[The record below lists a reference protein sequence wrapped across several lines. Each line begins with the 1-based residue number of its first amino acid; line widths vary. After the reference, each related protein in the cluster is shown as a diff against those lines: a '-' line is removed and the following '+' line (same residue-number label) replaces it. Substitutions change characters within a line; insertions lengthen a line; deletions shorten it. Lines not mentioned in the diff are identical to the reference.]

1 MKILYKISLFA
12 IMLFGFT
19 ACYDY
24 EPLAFDAEKPEAL
37 ALQEEINGFEDLKS
51 YIDRGQTQGFK
62 LGTWVASSDFLGQG
76 LMYRLINR
84 NFDEIS
90 VGNSMSH
97 ASLVQANG
105 NVNVNPLIDLYEIA
119 SDAGLSVQGSN
130 LIWHTQQNAGYLNRT
145 IAPLVIRPPS
155 IQNSVN
161 LEGLKNS
168 TFEGWGRGTE
178 SGSISIAQGAGMA
191 QGALAILLEAGAQ
204 ASEPDDLQL
213 STPEIAVQPGRTYEV
228 IFFIRSDEPGEGR
241 VSFEGL
247 ADNFPSFDWTGSG
260 QASPTFQ
267 TTVAWREIKFRFN
280 TVQGNTLKVKLDL
293 GFQPNVK
300 YFVDVTNFYIY
311 DINGEPIINNLVNNG
326 DFEAANISGW
336 GGWGNNSTRGL
347 TAEGEGVGG
356 TGYAIWVNNPSRVNF
371 WEVQTVFNLGTP
383 LEEGEEYILSFY
395 ARHDN
400 PNGNI
405 RPEMQ
410 SPAWQDGADA
420 FGTVFLSNTW
430 TKVELRTRPTRSTRV
445 NLIISY
451 GEMEG
456 TVYLDNIVIRKAS
469 GGSVG
474 QETVLEKTQEE
485 KRQIIGGAMES
496 WISQVVG
503 RSKNFVKTWFVLN
516 DPLDDTNPTQ
526 LRSGSNGGQGANDF
540 YWQDYLGKDYA
551 PQAFKLAAQYGN
563 PDDLLFINESN
574 LESNIGKCIALID
587 LVGYIES
594 NGGRV
599 DGIGAKMHIDINA
612 DKQKIAE
619 MFSLLA
625 ASGKKIKVS
634 ELFVALEAP
643 ASAAG
648 PEHFEAQAEMYKYV
662 ASQYRSK
669 IPASQQA
676 GITLRSPLD
685 HPANATWRPGEPLG
699 LWNTNFNRKSAYA
712 AFAEGLGNS
721 Q

>member
-1 MKILYKISLFA
+1 
-12 IMLFGFT
+12 
-19 ACYDY
+19 
-24 EPLAFDAEKPEAL
+24 
-37 ALQEEINGFEDLKS
+37 
-51 YIDRGQTQGFK
+51 
-62 LGTWVASSDFLGQG
+62 
-76 LMYRLINR
+76 
-84 NFDEIS
+84 
-90 VGNSMSH
+90 
-97 ASLVQANG
+97 
-105 NVNVNPLIDLYEIA
+105 
-119 SDAGLSVQGSN
+119 
-130 LIWHTQQNAGYLNRT
+130 
-145 IAPLVIRPPS
+145 
-155 IQNSVN
+155 
-161 LEGLKNS
+161 
-168 TFEGWGRGTE
+168 
-178 SGSISIAQGAGMA
+178 
-191 QGALAILLEAGAQ
+191 
-204 ASEPDDLQL
+204 
-213 STPEIAVQPGRTYEV
+213 
-228 IFFIRSDEPGEGR
+228 
-241 VSFEGL
+241 
-247 ADNFPSFDWTGSG
+247 
-260 QASPTFQ
+260 
-267 TTVAWREIKFRFN
+267 
-280 TVQGNTLKVKLDL
+280 
-293 GFQPNVK
+293 
-300 YFVDVTNFYIY
+300 
-311 DINGEPIINNLVNNG
+311 
-326 DFEAANISGW
+326 
-336 GGWGNNSTRGL
+336 
-347 TAEGEGVGG
+347 
-356 TGYAIWVNNPSRVNF
+356 
-371 WEVQTVFNLGTP
+371 
-383 LEEGEEYILSFY
+383 
-395 ARHDN
+395 
-400 PNGNI
+400 
-405 RPEMQ
+405 
-410 SPAWQDGADA
+410 
-420 FGTVFLSNTW
+420 
-430 TKVELRTRPTRSTRV
+430 
-445 NLIISY
+445 
-451 GEMEG
+451 MEG

-634 ELFVALEAP
+634 ELFVALGAP